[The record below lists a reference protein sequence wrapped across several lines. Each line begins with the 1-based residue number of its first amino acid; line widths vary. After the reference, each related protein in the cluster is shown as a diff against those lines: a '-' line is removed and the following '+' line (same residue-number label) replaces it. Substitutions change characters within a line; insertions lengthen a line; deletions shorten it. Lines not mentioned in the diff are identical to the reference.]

1 MAEHYNSD
9 SGSPAADTK
18 VKQSSLFMI
27 SGWSNIGYFK
37 NILEILVNKA
47 EVDEKRG
54 RLVTEL
60 N

>member
-1 MAEHYNSD
+1 
-9 SGSPAADTK
+9 
-18 VKQSSLFMI
+18 MI

-54 RLVTEL
+54 RLAAEL